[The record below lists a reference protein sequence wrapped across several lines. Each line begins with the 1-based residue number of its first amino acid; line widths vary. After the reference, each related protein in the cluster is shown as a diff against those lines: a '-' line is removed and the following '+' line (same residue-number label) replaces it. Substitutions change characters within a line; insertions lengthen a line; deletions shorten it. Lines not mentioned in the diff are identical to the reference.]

1 MRFKL
6 IATLIVLVLSLAICI
21 GTMLFVFTLV
31 DQMESMAA
39 VVLERMDVN
48 DTVGARE
55 ALSQLA
61 EKWARAGGW
70 LKSLTPHEDLHE
82 VTIHAT
88 EAANTLEAGDA
99 DDFRRAMA
107 LLVESLKHLRE
118 HEAFSLSN
126 VL

>member
-1 MRFKL
+1 MRVKL
-6 IATLIVLVLSLAICI
+6 IATLAVLGLALAVCVAS
-21 GTMLFVFTLV
+21 MLFVFTLV
-31 DQMESMAA
+31 DQMEVMAA

-82 VTIHAT
+82 VSIHAT
-88 EAANTLEAGDA
+88 EAATTLEAGDT
-99 DDFRRAMA
+99 DDFRRSMA
-107 LLVESLKHLRE
+107 LLMESLKHLRE
-118 HEAFSLSN
+118 HESFSLSN